1 MTIDKLELSTD
12 IFLRLRVCSR
22 AAAHSSLVLAYTVS
36 SPYTEKRSS
45 YYRVALPLSL
55 FRTKALFGT
64 VYFIVFFIK
73 ISSNYIKQQAFT

>member
-36 SPYTEKRSS
+36 SPYTEKRNS
-45 YYRVALPLSL
+45 YYRVALPLS
-55 FRTKALFGT
+55 FPH
-64 VYFIVFFIK
+64 
-73 ISSNYIKQQAFT
+73 